1 MRRFGCLSGILA
13 LLVLLAPAA
22 MAQETRGSIEG
33 VVRDT
38 SGAVLPG
45 VTIEATST
53 ALVAPAST
61 VTDANG
67 VYRFPSL
74 PPGRYQVTAT
84 LSGFQGHKVENIQ
97 LQLGQVLKIDV
108 AMQVGGLAENVQV
121 TAESPIIDVKQNA
134 ATLSLQ
140 SEIIERI
147 PKGRNFTT
155 VLTSA
160 PGTNQE
166 AKAGL
171 SIDGAT
177 GAENRYIIDGMD
189 TTNLRTG
196 VSAKP
201 ALVDFLTEVQV
212 KSSGYNAEYRATT
225 GGVISAVTKSGGN
238 SFHGGA
244 GIYYANDDWAGSVRP
259 SLRLNPANQTLS
271 EYITTPRDQAYNF
284 DPVLDLGGPIVQNR
298 AWFYVGY
305 GPQYG
310 RAERTVRFN
319 SNNETRTF
327 QNDSDDHSLT
337 YTLTSQL
344 SESMRLKFSGSN
356 QRGFGGS
363 TLPGIEPD
371 GSSNSNPTQFP
382 NPLHTNSTNDSYGG
396 ELAWVVSPRF
406 FVNTNVGYFNYNTF
420 QITDTQ
426 FSTEL
431 RRVFGAS
438 NTCTGAP
445 GSSGCPFPEIPA
457 SLRQLNGY
465 SDNPVSTRNAR
476 DKFGRFGVN
485 VDSTYYASFKGQ
497 HTLKA
502 GLQWERLSNDVL
514 TGAQAP
520 TVTLNWNAN
529 RSTLDDPPQ
538 QIRGAYGHYVVSRS
552 YTEGKIHSNNIGFFL
567 QDAWTVN
574 NRLTLNLGL
583 RSDAETIPSYR
594 PENPSLEFG
603 LAEKIA
609 PRVGFAYDLRGDARW
624 KAYGSWGMFYDISKL
639 EMPRGAWGADRW
651 IDYAWT
657 LDTYDWPSINCD
669 GTPGSG
675 CPGTFIEQADRRH
688 VSNDPNDNLIDPNLK
703 PIRTQEFTLG
713 LDHELNNSMSLGV
726 RYAHK
731 WLDRTIED
739 VGIQVAGVGEVFMIA
754 NPGYGIAEYT
764 LGPTCP
770 ECPAQPKA
778 ERVYDGL
785 EFRLRKRLSNRW
797 SVNTSYTYSRLVGN
811 YSGLSSSDE
820 NGRNAPSVLRFFDG
834 LYMSFDAQGNPIDGQ
849 LQTDRPHY
857 FKFQG
862 TYDLPWGTMVGVNF
876 SAASGTFQQ
885 STVTYKSVPVFDV
898 ARGNLGR
905 TPVYS
910 FTDLLFQQD
919 VRFGGTR
926 INLGLN
932 IDNLFDQDTVTRL
945 FQTRYRDQ
953 ITGITDAQFFQGFD
967 VEALAQQ
974 RGLRPDA
981 RFTLADQFLGARTF
995 RVQARFTF

>member
-1 MRRFGCLSGILA
+1 MKRSACLFGMLA
-13 LLVLLAPAA
+13 LVLCLAAA
-22 MAQETRGSIEG
+22 AAAQETRGSIEG
-33 VVRDT
+33 IAKDN
-38 SGAVLPG
+38 SGAILPG
-45 VTIEATST
+45 VTVEARSP
-53 ALVAPAST
+53 ALVGTATTVSDAS
-61 VTDANG
+61 G
-67 VYRFPSL
+67 IYRFPAL
-74 PPGRYQVTAT
+74 PPGIYQVTAT
-84 LSGFQGHKVENIQ
+84 LNIQ
-97 LQLGQVLKIDV
+97 LLLGQILKVDFALAV
-108 AMQVGGLAENVQV
+108 AALSESVQV

-134 ATLSLQ
+134 ASLSLQ

-147 PKGRNFTT
+147 PKGRNFTS

-212 KSSGYNAEYRATT
+212 KTSGYNAEYRATT
-225 GGVISAVTKSGGN
+225 GGVVSAVTKSGG
-238 SFHGGA
+238 SAFHGGA
-244 GIYYANDDWAGSVRP
+244 GFYFSNDKWAGDVRP
-259 SLRLNPANQTLS
+259 SLRLNPANQTLA
-271 EYITTPRDQAYNF
+271 EYTRTPRDPAYNV
-284 DPVLDLGGPIVQNR
+284 DPVLDLGGPILQNR
-298 AWFYVGY
+298 AWFYLGY
-305 GPQYG
+305 GPQFS
-310 RAERTVRFN
+310 RSERTVRFN

-337 YTLTSQL
+337 YTITSQL
-344 SESMRLKFSGSN
+344 SDSTRVKFSGSN
-356 QRGFGGS
+356 QRGYGGS
-363 TLPGIEPD
+363 SLPGKEPD
-371 GSSNSNPTQFP
+371 GSSNSNTALFP
-382 NPLHTNSTNDSYGG
+382 NPLHTNSTNDAYVG
-396 ELAWVVSPRF
+396 ELSWVVSPKF
-406 FVNTNVGYFNYNTF
+406 FVNTNLGYFNYNSF
-420 QITDTQ
+420 QVTDTE
-426 FSTEL
+426 FSSSL

-445 GSSGCPFPEIPA
+445 GSTGCPFPEIPT

-465 SDNPVSTRNAR
+465 ADNPVSTRNAR

-485 VDSTYYASFKGQ
+485 IDGTYYASFKGQ
-497 HTLKA
+497 HTVKA

-520 TVTLNWNAN
+520 TITINWNAS

-538 QIRGAYGHYVVSRS
+538 QIRGTYGHYVVARS
-552 YTEGKIHSNNIGFFL
+552 YTEGKIHSNNVGFFV
-567 QDAWTVN
+567 QDAWTLN
-574 NRLTLNLGL
+574 NRLTLNLGV
-583 RSDAETIPSYR
+583 RSDAETVPSYR
-594 PENPSLEFG
+594 PENPGLEFG
-603 LAEKIA
+603 IADKIA
-609 PRVGFAYDLRGDARW
+609 PRVGFAYDLRGDGRW

-657 LDTYDWPSINCD
+657 LDSFDWPSINCD
-669 GTPGSG
+669 GTPSSG

-713 LDHELNNSMSLGV
+713 VDHELRGGMSVGV

-754 NPGYGIAEYT
+754 NPGFGIAEYT
-764 LGPTCP
+764 LAATCP

-778 ERVYDGL
+778 KRVYDGL

-834 LYMSFDAQGNPIDGQ
+834 LYMSFDAHGNPIDGK

-862 TYDLPWGTMVGVNF
+862 TYDTPWGTLLGLNF
-876 SAASGTFQQ
+876 LAASGTLQQ
-885 STVTYKSVPVFDV
+885 STITYKSVPVFDD

-905 TPVYS
+905 SPVYS
-910 FTDLLFQQD
+910 LTDLLVQHEIGLAGLR
-919 VRFGGTR
+919 V
-926 INLGLN
+926 NLGVNVDN
-932 IDNLFDQDTVTRL
+932 IFDQDTVTRL
-945 FQTRYRDQ
+945 FTARYRDQ
-953 ITGITDAQFFQGFD
+953 IAGISDAQFLQGFD
-967 VEALAQQ
+967 VAALAAA
-974 RGLRPDA
+974 RNLRPDP
-981 RFTLADQFLGARTF
+981 RLELADQFLGARTF
-995 RVQARFTF
+995 RVQARFSF